1 MSKPF
6 FVRGDK
12 GDLDAVVCVG
22 KGRGGVTP
30 LRPLPFWRPDGL
42 GCRPVRQA
50 TPPHRS
56 RRHDALEAAVVLRIG
71 GCLLATAF
79 VWGLVL
85 GWWQAI
91 DHQPTAADLAI
102 HLGVLPL
109 VLICGYFLLRGFI
122 DYLLAPLPVASS
134 GGAAGDGKQPLATP
148 HRQAAAERGPS
159 LCLLDACMITPGGRS
174 SAALLAAIESGQ
186 GLRPSA
192 RLLDEAGFPVFVAA
206 VEGLDL
212 SAVAER
218 LQVGLP
224 AQEAWLASDEALRSL
239 ALLDGVLRE
248 ALQRLAGLVARPGL
262 QLRCICLLPAHWD
275 TAHFPWLHSWLQ
287 RSYFAGFA
295 PGRCELSLVLAAD
308 DAAAL
313 RHVDDLCVALNR
325 EPEAERVVLL
335 ASAVSAIDAR
345 VVAERA
351 ARGRLSPAHH
361 PEPAA
366 PGECAVA
373 LLLAS
378 PVQAL
383 RLAGGTVA
391 PVQLGRLATGRPG
404 PVAVA
409 GGRFLGPLIREVLAA
424 WQLDGAQLT
433 ALVSDGDRRASQA
446 VEALEALAAVGAHL
460 DPLADCLA
468 IGTVVGSASPAGGLV
483 ALACAASRALANQG
497 PVLCLGNQDDSPR
510 AALLVRPLAV
520 PPPGQPPRT

>member
-42 GCRPVRQA
+42 RRRPVRQA

-134 GGAAGDGKQPLATP
+134 GGAAVDGKQPLATP

-206 VEGLDL
+206 VEGLDV

-361 PEPAA
+361 PERPPANARWRSSSPARCRRCGWPAA
-366 PGECAVA
+366 RWRRC
-373 LLLAS
+373 S
-378 PVQAL
+378 S
-383 RLAGGTVA
+383 AG
-391 PVQLGRLATGRPG
+391 
-404 PVAVA
+404 
-409 GGRFLGPLIREVLAA
+409 
-424 WQLDGAQLT
+424 W
-433 ALVSDGDRRASQA
+433 RRAA
-446 VEALEALAAVGAHL
+446 RARWRW
-460 DPLADCLA
+460 
-468 IGTVVGSASPAGGLV
+468 PA
-483 ALACAASRALANQG
+483 AASSAR
-497 PVLCLGNQDDSPR
+497 
-510 AALLVRPLAV
+510 
-520 PPPGQPPRT
+520 